1 MRHSPFVVLHSFVLV
16 LASTFNWAQVPA
28 PATNAPNT
36 QQSPPPRQGAQ
47 ILTWIPPE
55 HTNPPFGSQIR
66 KAVLEIREQCK
77 DKDGKVGTY
86 AGTGFIM
93 AYHDPR
99 LNADQNFD
107 YVVTNRHVAECLDDD
122 LQPMQVLSISFEF
135 FNRKNGETPTLTL
148 NDHGNANWS
157 FPDDLSVDLAVAPI
171 HFSSDIEPTVLPMG
185 AIFSKSDFEAQN
197 IGEGAKIVLS
207 GYFVQLEGSSK
218 LEPLVREGVLSA
230 IPETKLLT
238 TLRKPGTIYL
248 GEVHIFG
255 GNSGSPVFISTYGI
269 RPSGPVL
276 DDDFRF
282 LGVVSGFYYED
293 SELKL
298 QIAKTVTGTQRAN
311 SGISMIVP
319 ADFVRDLI
327 LNGKDSVAARDSYF
341 KMMEAVQAKK

>member
-1 MRHSPFVVLHSFVLV
+1 MRRSPLVVLLSFVLV
-16 LASTFNWAQVPA
+16 LASAFSWAQV
-28 PATNAPNT
+28 ATPSANAPNT
-36 QQSPPPRQGAQ
+36 QQSPPPKQGR
-47 ILTWIPPE
+47 ILTWIPPD
-55 HTNPPFGSQIR
+55 HTYPPFGSQIR

-77 DKDGKVGTY
+77 DKDGNVGTY

-93 AYHDPR
+93 TYHDPR

-107 YVVTNRHVAECLDDD
+107 YLVTNRHVAECLDDD
-122 LQPMQVLSISFEF
+122 LQPMQVLSISFEV
-135 FNRKNGETPTLTL
+135 FNRKNGETPTLTV
-148 NDHGNANWS
+148 NDHGNANWF
-157 FPDDLSVDLAVAPI
+157 FPDDLSVDLAVIPVQ
-171 HFSSDIEPTVLPMG
+171 FTPDIEPTVLPME

-230 IPETKLLT
+230 IPEAKLLT

-269 RPSGPVL
+269 RPNGPVL
-276 DDDFRF
+276 DDEFRF

-293 SELKL
+293 SDLKL
-298 QIAKTVTGTQRAN
+298 EIAKTVTGKQRAN

-319 ADFVRDLI
+319 ADFVKDLI
-327 LNGKDSVAARDSYF
+327 LNGKDVVAGRDSYF
-341 KMMEAVQAKK
+341 KMMQAVQAKK